1 MLIDLECKCTVKH
14 RWELVARFAYG
25 HIAAAA
31 AIALSEHEG
40 RPYRTI
46 DRRFPE
52 EPLVSIFTNGEVIDQ

>member
-14 RWELVARFAYG
+14 RWELVARFTYG
-25 HIAAAA
+25 HLAAAA

-40 RPYRTI
+40 CPYRTI

-52 EPLVSIFTNGEVIDQ
+52 EPLVETFVNGAQV

>member
-1 MLIDLECKCTVKH
+1 MLIDLECKCTVRH

-31 AIALSEHEG
+31 ATALSEYED

-52 EPLVSIFTNGEVIDQ
+52 EPLVAIFENGKVSS

>member
-25 HIAAAA
+25 HLAAAA
-31 AIALSEHEG
+31 AIALSEYEG
-40 RPYRTI
+40 RPYRTV

-52 EPLVSIFTNGEVIDQ
+52 EPLVAIFENGAEV

>member
-1 MLIDLECKCTVKH
+1 MLIDLECKDTVKH
-14 RWELVARFAYG
+14 RWELVARFTYA

-31 AIALSEHEG
+31 AIALSEYES

-52 EPLVSIFTNGEVIDQ
+52 EPLVETFINGAQV

>member
-31 AIALSEHEG
+31 AIA
-40 RPYRTI
+40 
-46 DRRFPE
+46 
-52 EPLVSIFTNGEVIDQ
+52 